1 MQAGVSI
8 SASDYQIQ
16 QQQIAGELTERDL
29 GDRVFPHFIA
39 AHLPQGARGLLIA
52 AIFAAAMS
60 TVSTSLNSSATL
72 VLSDF
77 YQRLWRPHSCERHQM
92 HALRIATVAWG
103 LMGTL
108 MALSLVQLTETV
120 LDVWWLL
127 SGVLGA
133 GIVGLFLLGLLVPT
147 LSSKRALIVLS
158 VGMLIIA
165 WMVISTTDHWPSSC
179 SSLASPFHPYLVI
192 VIGPLA
198 MIVLGRLVAASN
210 ERAIYTE

>member
-1 MQAGVSI
+1 MV
-8 SASDYQIQ
+8 
-16 QQQIAGELTERDL
+16 
-29 GDRVFPHFIA
+29 
-39 AHLPQGARGLLIA
+39 
-52 AIFAAAMS
+52 
-60 TVSTSLNSSATL
+60 
-72 VLSDF
+72 
-77 YQRLWRPHSCERHQM
+77 
-92 HALRIATVAWG
+92 
-103 LMGTL
+103 
-108 MALSLVQLTETV
+108 LSLVQWTESL

-147 LSSKRALIVLS
+147 LNSTCALIVLS

-192 VIGPLA
+192 VMGPLA